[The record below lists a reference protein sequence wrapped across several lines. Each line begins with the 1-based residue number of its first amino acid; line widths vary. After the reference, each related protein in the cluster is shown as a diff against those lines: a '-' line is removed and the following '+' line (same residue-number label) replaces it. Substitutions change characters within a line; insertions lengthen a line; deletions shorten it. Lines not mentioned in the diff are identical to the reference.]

1 MASYRIYFLNE
12 HDRINAAQPY
22 ELEDDADA
30 ITRGR
35 ELLRQFPH
43 TDAVEIWQARR
54 FIARIARTPPSW
66 AKH

>member
-1 MASYRIYFLNE
+1 MATYRIYFLNE

-30 ITRGR
+30 IARGR
-35 ELLRQFPH
+35 ELLKHFPH

-54 FIARIARTPPSW
+54 FIARISRNLPPRTE
-66 AKH
+66 H